1 MEAVSEIKS
10 QPRPL
15 ELVFH
20 RESVRSVLKS
30 LIERRL
36 TQLNG
41 GEREGD
47 CLTEVSG
54 KGIV

>member
-47 CLTEVSG
+47 WLTEVSG